1 MKKLVIAAAVILA
14 LLAAAGILIVKN
26 KDSSSE
32 GGASQPNVKIMEDST
47 MTSDPAFD
55 ESLRQ
60 IDELKAQLEQLEQEK
75 GQVEFDRAALQAE
88 QENLQKRIASLE
100 EQNRYLRSRN
110 GDLSDGSQRLQ
121 GDVSSRG
128 KEIAERDAEIAA
140 LNEQIARL
148 EKEKETQDVAIV
160 AMNEQIALLNETKAA
175 HDAEIAARDKEL
187 ASKRDAMVE
196 RGEEIVRLNDRIAHL
211 EAERDLNYTA
221 YQKALAQVNEYR
233 ESLERRDRALTSA
246 ETAGNLHVNRKGEL
260 VNTFNVLPP
269 GQSRNILG
277 IKFGKRDFDIEGTLA
292 LMPHWFLVAEVG
304 ASEAPDDFVRDE
316 FPGYDADHAFFY
328 DALFGTGLNYR
339 FNRIQSQPNIYIN
352 TMLGPAWFVYKDDG
366 DIEMKTYFMWRNSVG
381 FDLTLHKH
389 LQLTGDFGADWI
401 PDYGFTPRITLGL
414 LWSFSNGWDI
424 IGK

>member
-1 MKKLVIAAAVILA
+1 MW
-14 LLAAAGILIVKN
+14 N
-26 KDSSSE
+26 SR
-32 GGASQPNVKIMEDST
+32 PMRRCST
-47 MTSDPAFD
+47 
-55 ESLRQ
+55 R
-60 IDELKAQLEQLEQEK
+60 
-75 GQVEFDRAALQAE
+75 VERC
-88 QENLQKRIASLE
+88 
-100 EQNRYLRSRN
+100 LRS
-110 GDLSDGSQRLQ
+110 SPVPS
-121 GDVSSRG
+121 
-128 KEIAERDAEIAA
+128 
-140 LNEQIARL
+140 
-148 EKEKETQDVAIV
+148 
-160 AMNEQIALLNETKAA
+160 
-175 HDAEIAARDKEL
+175 
-187 ASKRDAMVE
+187 
-196 RGEEIVRLNDRIAHL
+196 
-211 EAERDLNYTA
+211 
-221 YQKALAQVNEYR
+221 
-233 ESLERRDRALTSA
+233 
-246 ETAGNLHVNRKGEL
+246 
-260 VNTFNVLPP
+260 
-269 GQSRNILG
+269 QSRNILG

-414 LWSFSNGWDI
+414 LWSFSNSWDI